1 MQIIM
6 KKEQIYFSPAV
17 KVIRIENCTALCATS
32 PSDSSSTERVTVS
45 SNSYDDD
52 DWE

>member
-17 KVIRIENCTALCATS
+17 KVIRIENCTALCDAS
-32 PSDSSSTERVTVS
+32 PSDTEKFTVS